1 MTLIQQR
8 CFIALSCSMSFFI
21 LECVYLL
28 LAHKAPVK
36 VKNNFGWTPL
46 AEAISYGDRQISKLL
61 LMIQIVL
68 FATFVQGRKIL
79 HISLSE
85 TSRFSVFERFS
96 QNWVTAVYLVL
107 KPSCICEFIVTSLL
121 KKLKEQS
128 REALEERRPQLTTA
142 LQEVIY
148 NGNRSKWSPIWSVII
163 QVITKSCYQ
172 LIITVT
178 ISEKNIYIQDKHLQ

>member
-61 LMIQIVL
+61 LMIQIVVL

-79 HISLSE
+79 HISFLRLVDFQFLKGFLR
-85 TSRFSVFERFS
+85 TGLQLYIWYLNHPVFV
-96 QNWVTAVYLVL
+96 NL
-107 KPSCICEFIVTSLL
+107 
-121 KKLKEQS
+121 
-128 REALEERRPQLTTA
+128 
-142 LQEVIY
+142 
-148 NGNRSKWSPIWSVII
+148 
-163 QVITKSCYQ
+163 
-172 LIITVT
+172 
-178 ISEKNIYIQDKHLQ
+178 

>member
-1 MTLIQQR
+1 M
-8 CFIALSCSMSFFI
+8 
-21 LECVYLL
+21 
-28 LAHKAPVK
+28 K

-46 AEAISYGDRQISKLL
+46 AEAISYGDRQISKFL
-61 LMIQIVL
+61 LMIQIVVL
-68 FATFVQGRKIL
+68 FATFVQGRKLL

-85 TSRFSVFERFS
+85 TSIFSVFERFS
-96 QNWVTAVYLVL
+96 QNWLTAVYLAL

-163 QVITKSCYQ
+163 QVIT
-172 LIITVT
+172 
-178 ISEKNIYIQDKHLQ
+178 